1 MKRYFFDLATPT
13 AVFYDYQGQSLVEI
27 EARRVAN
34 LVALDLE
41 STGAFDWAGTVVKVR
56 DAFGT
61 TLFSVPVQE
70 LGAIAA

>member
-13 AVFYDYQGQSLVEI
+13 AVFYDYQGQALIEP

-41 STGAFDWAGTVVKVR
+41 IHRGV
-56 DAFGT
+56 
-61 TLFSVPVQE
+61 
-70 LGAIAA
+70 